1 MLIVVNMATSERTS
15 NIWLMILC
23 SRQMIQSEDGM
34 VSWDQVQTYCL
45 AKKGVTED
53 FPFGDNV
60 PVYKV
65 LEKMFALVA
74 LHEGFRITLKCDP
87 EQALLLRDMYPAV
100 QGGYYTNKRH
110 WNTITIDGS
119 IPDIAVRPEL

>member
-1 MLIVVNMATSERTS
+1 MGWCHGIRFKPIVLR
-15 NIWLMILC
+15 
-23 SRQMIQSEDGM
+23 
-34 VSWDQVQTYCL
+34 
-45 AKKGVTED
+45 KKGVTED